1 MANRFPLIVNNAQQR
16 LEEIPSGDSLNLSS
30 TGIYDGN
37 DSGSSNNILTSTG
50 SNGVQW
56 KSVGSILPTASAS
69 VLGGIKIGTGL
80 SIDANG
86 IVNVSFSS
94 YTLPT
99 ASASVLGGIKV
110 GTGLSINA
118 SGVLSVSSQSTYT
131 LPTASASVLGGIKI
145 GTGLSIDA
153 NGVLSANVSSQSTYT
168 LPAASA
174 STLGGI
180 RVGTGL
186 SVDANGVLSANAST
200 ISGLQSRSTASA
212 TSSSISAGE
221 SANID
226 ITNVAKSYGLIKIQ
240 TSHAAW
246 VTIYVN
252 KASRTADASRSETT
266 DPVPGSGILAEV
278 ITTGSATQII
288 TPGIFAWSEDSGT
301 NTQINST
308 SYSATDTVYVKV
320 VNKGTPSA
328 SITVTL
334 HYVKLEA

>member
-30 TGIYDGN
+30 TGIYDGD
-37 DSGSSNNILTSTG
+37 DSGSSNDVLTSTG
-50 SNGVQW
+50 SIGVQW
-56 KSVGSILPTASAS
+56 KSVDSILPKASNS
-69 VLGGIKIGTGL
+69 T
-80 SIDANG
+80 
-86 IVNVSFSS
+86 
-94 YTLPT
+94 
-99 ASASVLGGIKV
+99 LGGIKV
-110 GTGLSINA
+110 GTGLSVDAN
-118 SGVLSVSSQSTYT
+118 GVLSSQSTYT

-153 NGVLSANVSSQSTYT
+153 NGVLSAN
-168 LPAASA
+168 
-174 STLGGI
+174 
-180 RVGTGL
+180 
-186 SVDANGVLSANAST
+186 AST

-212 TSSSISAGE
+212 TSSSINVGG

-252 KASRTADASRSETT
+252 KAARTADASRSETT

-320 VNKGTPSA
+320 VNKGTLSA

>member
-56 KSVGSILPTASAS
+56 KSVGSI
-69 VLGGIKIGTGL
+69 
-80 SIDANG
+80 
-86 IVNVSFSS
+86 
-94 YTLPT
+94 
-99 ASASVLGGIKV
+99 
-110 GTGLSINA
+110 
-118 SGVLSVSSQSTYT
+118 